1 MEDVIEEVNSYIHV
15 EMIINNDYVNME
27 KHDCGIRMVRR
38 EYSLK

>member
-27 KHDCGIRMVRR
+27 KHDSEIRMVRT